1 MAKGNKSEAMTI
13 LRACIMISFLF
24 TSLVIVLVAIPHVLY
39 PRIVEA
45 RCPNGYHKSPSGDC
59 ERIVSH
65 EGKLS
70 RCPNGFH
77 RSPDGD
83 CERVDDNNGNE
94 VDNNND
100 DQVSDIPSKNDKD
113 ATSNSFSPSSDSTAS
128 LPPSPSVVTSSESTP
143 GKCDDSLWN
152 HIYNPSRLQIVDKCI
167 TVTGIID
174 SIRSER
180 DGDLHIRLKLDSP
193 YASIVNQAN
202 QENQFG
208 DLVLEPICIGKVT
221 QATALL
227 ACQNFHQNTDI
238 PSVGSH
244 VQVTGSYV
252 LDKEHGEWAE
262 IHPTTTMAKE
272 P

>member
-1 MAKGNKSEAMTI
+1 MTTM
-13 LRACIMISFLF
+13 RACIIITFLI
-24 TSLVIVLVAIPHVLY
+24 TSLAIVLITIPYVFY
-39 PRIVEA
+39 PQEAEA

-59 ERIVSH
+59 ERVVSH
-65 EGKLS
+65 EGKLP

-83 CERVDDNNGNE
+83 CERI
-94 VDNNND
+94 VDNNSND
-100 DQVSDIPSKNDKD
+100 GNNNNEDQLSDIPSNNGKD
-113 ATSNSFSPSSDSTAS
+113 TTSNRFSSSGTTA
-128 LPPSPSVVTSSESTP
+128 LIPPSPSVVTTSESTP

-152 HIYNPSRLQIVDKCI
+152 HVYNPSRLQVVDKCI

-174 SIRSER
+174 SIRSEQ
-180 DGDLHIRLKLDSP
+180 DGDLHIRLKLDPP
-193 YASIVNQAN
+193 YVHLVNQAN

-221 QATALL
+221 QATAIS
-227 ACQNFHQNTDI
+227 ACQNFHQNIDI
-238 PSVGSH
+238 PPVGSH

-262 IHPTTTMAKE
+262 IHPVTTMVKKL
-272 P
+272 

>member
-1 MAKGNKSEAMTI
+1 MTTMTMCVI
-13 LRACIMISFLF
+13 ISFLF
-24 TSLVIVLVAIPHVLY
+24 TSLTIILTTVPYVFLPQQADG
-39 PRIVEA
+39 

-59 ERIVSH
+59 EQVVPH
-65 EGKLS
+65 EGILP

-83 CERVDDNNGNE
+83 CERIADNNNSNGDNNN
-94 VDNNND
+94 NNND
-100 DQVSDIPSKNDKD
+100 DELSGIPSKNSKD
-113 ATSNSFSPSSDSTAS
+113 TRSSSFSSSSAGTTTSAPSS
-128 LPPSPSVVTSSESTP
+128 PSIVIASESTP

-152 HIYNPSRLQIVDKCI
+152 HVYNPSRLQIVDKCI

-174 SIRSER
+174 SIRTER
-180 DGDLHIRLKLDSP
+180 DGDLHIRLKPDPPHAHL
-193 YASIVNQAN
+193 VNQAN

-221 QATALL
+221 QATAIS
-227 ACQNFHQNTDI
+227 ACQNFHQDIDI
-238 PSVGSH
+238 PPVSSH

-252 LDKEHGEWAE
+252 LDKEHGEWTE
-262 IHPTTTMAKE
+262 IHPVTTMAKK